1 MNQHLD
7 AALNLTKGSTIWLS
21 HMSEKSVWL
30 FIFILLY
37 AAYCFFWGVRGSR
50 YNSDNPENYYLANRS
65 ISSWVFFFAATA
77 ATFAGLT
84 VISQAS
90 LIYHDGFQYVGTAFI
105 AITVPLGSIF
115 FFKRQWMLSRKFGYI
130 TPGEMY
136 YDYYKSN
143 AIRIIS
149 VLVTFFF
156 AVPLLAVLFGAT
168 GYLVNILTGE
178 YVSRE
183 LGMWVISTIVL
194 FYVTRGGFKSIFSV
208 GVVQSW
214 LYFLTVIILGLITY
228 SLIGDFESFG
238 KSLAKIASSKVSF
251 WGNTNGYGGGDYNG
265 YFALP
270 GVIQWVAG
278 LGKNEAIGGPWTAM
292 MIFTFTISFMGII
305 LSPSFSML
313 SYTAKHPKVFS
324 YYQIWGSAVVV
335 GLLLFIFTTFQGIGA
350 SLLGANAEINSSG
363 LSIDKLL
370 PEISNNDHS
379 SIVYHI
385 MNLMDNHA
393 LWLTGLLAVGL
404 IAALQS
410 TAASLLMTS
419 GSIITRDFYKAYV
432 DQNMN
437 WEKER
442 RAARIIMMLIF
453 LASLYLATFAKPAMI
468 IFSGISISIAF
479 QFLIVL
485 LGLVWFPWIT
495 RGAAISGII
504 IGIIIVILTETI
516 GQQISGNRLPW
527 GRWPLTIHSGVWG
540 LLFNVFICFSVSAF
554 SSIIKMDNDRDYRQ
568 KFHNFLDEN
577 MGLHP
582 SRTKLRS
589 FAYVIALIWLFF
601 GVGPGQVLGNN
612 FFGAPDAGYD
622 SWILKI
628 PSLWGYQLI
637 WWFFGIGLIWFLAS
651 KMDLSTLPNRPIQS
665 GDLYKNPDEVSGE
678 KNYLDNLGTGY
689 GWILILIGLAI
700 FSIIFYVYYV

>member
-1 MNQHLD
+1 
-7 AALNLTKGSTIWLS
+7 
-21 HMSEKSVWL
+21 MSEKSVWL

-50 YNSDNPENYYLANRS
+50 YNSDNPENYYLANRN

-84 VISQAS
+84 VVSQTS

-136 YDYYKSN
+136 YDYYQSDT
-143 AIRIIS
+143 IRIIS

-183 LGMWVISTIVL
+183 LGMWVISIIVL

-228 SLIGDFESFG
+228 SFIGDIEIFG
-238 KSLAKIASSKVSF
+238 KSLAKIASSKISF
-251 WGNTNGYGGGDYNG
+251 WGNTNGYGGGDYNS

-278 LGKNEAIGGPWTAM
+278 LGKNEAVGGPWTAM

-350 SLLGANAEINSSG
+350 SLLGANAEVNSNG
-363 LSIDKLL
+363 FSIDKLL
-370 PEISNNDHS
+370 PEISNSDHS

-432 DQNMN
+432 NQNMS

-527 GRWPLTIHSGVWG
+527 GRWPLTIHSGIWG

-554 SSIIKMDNDRDYRQ
+554 SSIIKIDNDRDYRQ
-568 KFHNFLDEN
+568 KFHNFLNEN

-589 FAYVIALIWLFF
+589 FAYVITLIWLFF

-665 GDLYKNPDEVSGE
+665 GDLYKHPDEVSGE

>member
-1 MNQHLD
+1 
-7 AALNLTKGSTIWLS
+7 
-21 HMSEKSVWL
+21 MSEKSVWL
-30 FIFILLY
+30 FLFILLY
-37 AAYCFFWGVRGSR
+37 AAFCFFWGVRGSKF
-50 YNSDNPENYYLANRS
+50 NSENPQKYYLADKNV
-65 ISSWVFFFAATA
+65 SSWVFFFAATA

-84 VISQAS
+84 IISQTS
-90 LIYHDGFQYVGTAFI
+90 LIYNDGFQYVGTAFI

-136 YDYYKSN
+136 YDYYKSDTL
-143 AIRIIS
+143 RIIT
-149 VLVTFFF
+149 VLVTFFV
-156 AVPLLAVLFGAT
+156 AIPLLAVFFGAT
-168 GYLVNILTGE
+168 GFLVNILSDG
-178 YVSRE
+178 YISRD

-194 FYVTRGGFKSIFSV
+194 FYVTRGGFKSVVSV

-214 LYFLTVIILGLITY
+214 LYFLTVIILGLIIY
-228 SLIGDFESFG
+228 FFVGNFETFG
-238 KSLAKIASSKVSF
+238 RALSKIATTPISN
-251 WGNTNGYGGGDYNG
+251 WGNTQGYGGGDFNG

-278 LGKNEAIGGPWTAM
+278 LGKNPAVGGPWTAM
-292 MIFTFTISFMGII
+292 MIFTFAISFMGVV
-305 LSPSFSML
+305 LSPSFSMW

-335 GLLLFIFTTFQGIGA
+335 GILLFVFATYQGIGA
-350 SLLGANAEINSSG
+350 SLLGANSEINSSG
-363 LSIDKLL
+363 LSINKIL
-370 PEISNNDHS
+370 PEVSSEDHS
-379 SIVYHI
+379 LLIYQI
-385 MNLMDNHA
+385 INLMDNSA
-393 LWLTGLLAVGL
+393 LWVTGLLAVGV
-404 IAALQS
+404 IAAIQS
-410 TAASLLMTS
+410 TAAAFLITS
-419 GSIITRDFYKAYV
+419 GGIITRDLYKTYV
-432 DQNMN
+432 NKN
-437 WEKER
+437 ISWENELV
-442 RAARIIMMLIF
+442 AVRIITMLIF
-453 LASLYLATFAKPAMI
+453 LAALYLATFAKPAMV

-485 LGLVWFPWIT
+485 LGLIWFPWIT

-554 SSIIKMDNDRDYRQ
+554 SSLTKIDSDRNHRQ
-568 KFHNFLDEN
+568 KYHDFLNDY

-589 FAYVIALIWLFF
+589 FAYVVALIWLFF
-601 GVGPGQVLGNN
+601 GAGPGQVLGNS
-612 FFGAPDAGYD
+612 FFGEPSAGYEE
-622 SWILKI
+622 WILKI

-651 KMDLSTLPNRPIQS
+651 KMDLSTLPNKPIQAN
-665 GDLYKNPDEVSGE
+665 DLYKRPDEISGE
-678 KNYLDNLGTGY
+678 VNYIDKLGTGY
-689 GWILILIGLAI
+689 GWILILIGMAI
-700 FSIIFYVYYV
+700 FAIIFYVYFV

>member
-1 MNQHLD
+1 
-7 AALNLTKGSTIWLS
+7 
-21 HMSEKSVWL
+21 
-30 FIFILLY
+30 
-37 AAYCFFWGVRGSR
+37 
-50 YNSDNPENYYLANRS
+50 
-65 ISSWVFFFAATA
+65 
-77 ATFAGLT
+77 
-84 VISQAS
+84 
-90 LIYHDGFQYVGTAFI
+90 
-105 AITVPLGSIF
+105 
-115 FFKRQWMLSRKFGYI
+115 
-130 TPGEMY
+130 
-136 YDYYKSN
+136 
-143 AIRIIS
+143 
-149 VLVTFFF
+149 
-156 AVPLLAVLFGAT
+156 
-168 GYLVNILTGE
+168 
-178 YVSRE
+178 
-183 LGMWVISTIVL
+183 
-194 FYVTRGGFKSIFSV
+194 
-208 GVVQSW
+208 
-214 LYFLTVIILGLITY
+214 
-228 SLIGDFESFG
+228 
-238 KSLAKIASSKVSF
+238 
-251 WGNTNGYGGGDYNG
+251 
-265 YFALP
+265 
-270 GVIQWVAG
+270 
-278 LGKNEAIGGPWTAM
+278 
-292 MIFTFTISFMGII
+292 
-305 LSPSFSML
+305 ML

-335 GLLLFIFTTFQGIGA
+335 GILLFIFTTFQGIGA
-350 SLLGANAEINSSG
+350 SLLGANAEINSNG
-363 LSIDKLL
+363 FFINKLL
-370 PEISNNDHS
+370 PEISNSDHS
-379 SIVYHI
+379 SVIFQI
-385 MNLMDNHA
+385 INLIDEHA
-393 LWLTGLLAVGL
+393 LWLTGLLAVGV

-410 TAASLLMTS
+410 TAAALLMTS

-432 DQNMN
+432 DKNIN
-437 WEKER
+437 WEKEL

-495 RGAAISGII
+495 RGAAISGAV

-554 SSIIKMDNDRDYRQ
+554 SSIIKVDNDRDYRQ
-568 KFHNFLDEN
+568 KFHDFLNEH

-612 FFGAPDAGYD
+612 FFGAPDGGYE
-622 SWILKI
+622 SWILNI

-651 KMDLSTLPNRPIQS
+651 KMDLSTLPNKPIQS
-665 GDLYKNPDEVSGE
+665 GDLHKNPDEVSGE

-689 GWILILIGLAI
+689 GWILILVGLAI

>member
-1 MNQHLD
+1 
-7 AALNLTKGSTIWLS
+7 
-21 HMSEKSVWL
+21 
-30 FIFILLY
+30 
-37 AAYCFFWGVRGSR
+37 
-50 YNSDNPENYYLANRS
+50 
-65 ISSWVFFFAATA
+65 
-77 ATFAGLT
+77 
-84 VISQAS
+84 
-90 LIYHDGFQYVGTAFI
+90 
-105 AITVPLGSIF
+105 
-115 FFKRQWMLSRKFGYI
+115 
-130 TPGEMY
+130 
-136 YDYYKSN
+136 
-143 AIRIIS
+143 
-149 VLVTFFF
+149 
-156 AVPLLAVLFGAT
+156 
-168 GYLVNILTGE
+168 
-178 YVSRE
+178 
-183 LGMWVISTIVL
+183 
-194 FYVTRGGFKSIFSV
+194 
-208 GVVQSW
+208 
-214 LYFLTVIILGLITY
+214 
-228 SLIGDFESFG
+228 
-238 KSLAKIASSKVSF
+238 
-251 WGNTNGYGGGDYNG
+251 
-265 YFALP
+265 
-270 GVIQWVAG
+270 
-278 LGKNEAIGGPWTAM
+278 M

-350 SLLGANAEINSSG
+350 SLLGANAEINSNG
-363 LSIDKLL
+363 FLIGKLL
-370 PEISNNDHS
+370 PEISNSDHS
-379 SIVYHI
+379 SIIYHI
-385 MNLMDNHA
+385 ISLMDNHA

-419 GSIITRDFYKAYV
+419 GSIINRDFYKAYV
-432 DQNMN
+432 DQNLN
-437 WEKER
+437 WDKER

-554 SSIIKMDNDRDYRQ
+554 SSITKVDNDRDHRQ

-665 GDLYKNPDEVSGE
+665 GDPHKFPDEVSGE

>member
-1 MNQHLD
+1 
-7 AALNLTKGSTIWLS
+7 
-21 HMSEKSVWL
+21 MSEKSIWL
-30 FIFILLY
+30 FLFILLY
-37 AAYCFFWGVRGSR
+37 AAFCFFWGVRGSKF
-50 YNSDNPENYYLANRS
+50 NSENPQKYYLADKNV
-65 ISSWVFFFAATA
+65 SSWVFFFAATA

-84 VISQAS
+84 IISQTS
-90 LIYHDGFQYVGTAFI
+90 LIYNDGFQYVGTAFI

-136 YDYYKSN
+136 YDYYKSDTL
-143 AIRIIS
+143 RIIT
-149 VLVTFFF
+149 VLVTFFV
-156 AVPLLAVLFGAT
+156 AIPLLAVFFGAT
-168 GYLVNILTGE
+168 GFLVNILSDG
-178 YVSRE
+178 YISRD

-194 FYVTRGGFKSIFSV
+194 FYVTRGGFKSVVSV

-214 LYFLTVIILGLITY
+214 LYFLTVIILGLIIY
-228 SLIGDFESFG
+228 FFVGNFETFG
-238 KSLAKIASSKVSF
+238 RALSKIATTPISN
-251 WGNTNGYGGGDYNG
+251 WGNTQGYGGGDFNG

-278 LGKNEAIGGPWTAM
+278 LGKNPAVGGPWTAM
-292 MIFTFTISFMGII
+292 MIFTFAISFMGVV
-305 LSPSFSML
+305 LSPSFSMW

-335 GLLLFIFTTFQGIGA
+335 GILLFVFATYQGVGA
-350 SLLGANAEINSSG
+350 SLLGANSEINSSG
-363 LSIDKLL
+363 LSINKIL
-370 PEISNNDHS
+370 PEVSSEDHS
-379 SIVYHI
+379 LLIYQI
-385 MNLMDNHA
+385 INLMDNSA
-393 LWLTGLLAVGL
+393 LWVTGLLAVGV
-404 IAALQS
+404 IAAIQS
-410 TAASLLMTS
+410 TAAAFLITS
-419 GSIITRDFYKAYV
+419 GGIITRDLYKTYV
-432 DQNMN
+432 NKN
-437 WEKER
+437 ISWENELV
-442 RAARIIMMLIF
+442 AVRIITMLIF
-453 LASLYLATFAKPAMI
+453 LAALYLATFAKPAMV

-485 LGLVWFPWIT
+485 LGLIWFPWIT

-554 SSIIKMDNDRDYRQ
+554 SSLTKIDSDRNHRQ
-568 KFHNFLDEN
+568 KYHDFLNDH

-601 GVGPGQVLGNN
+601 GAGPGQVLGNS
-612 FFGAPDAGYD
+612 FFGEPSAGYEE
-622 SWILKI
+622 WILKI

-651 KMDLSTLPNRPIQS
+651 KMDLSTLPNKPIQAN
-665 GDLYKNPDEVSGE
+665 DLYKSPDEISGE
-678 KNYLDNLGTGY
+678 VNYIDKLGTGY
-689 GWILILIGLAI
+689 GWILILIGMAI
-700 FSIIFYVYYV
+700 FAIIFYVYFV

>member
-1 MNQHLD
+1 
-7 AALNLTKGSTIWLS
+7 
-21 HMSEKSVWL
+21 MSEKSVWL
-30 FIFILLY
+30 FLFILLY
-37 AAYCFFWGVRGSR
+37 AAFCFFWGVRGSKF
-50 YNSDNPENYYLANRS
+50 NSENPDKYYLADKKV
-65 ISSWVFFFAATA
+65 SSWVFFFAATA

-84 VISQAS
+84 IISQSS
-90 LIYHDGFQYVGTAFI
+90 LIFNDGFQYVGTAFI
-105 AITVPLGSIF
+105 AITVPLGSLF

-136 YDYYKSN
+136 YDYYKSD

-278 LGKNEAIGGPWTAM
+278 LGKNEATGGPWTAM

-363 LSIDKLL
+363 FSIDKLL
-370 PEISNNDHS
+370 PEISNSDHS

-554 SSIIKMDNDRDYRQ
+554 SSIIKMDDDRDYRQ

>member
-1 MNQHLD
+1 
-7 AALNLTKGSTIWLS
+7 
-21 HMSEKSVWL
+21 MSEKSVWL

-50 YNSDNPENYYLANRS
+50 YNSDNPENYYLANRN

-84 VISQAS
+84 VISQTS

-136 YDYYKSN
+136 YDYYQSDT
-143 AIRIIS
+143 IRIIS

-183 LGMWVISTIVL
+183 LGMWVISIIVL

-228 SLIGDFESFG
+228 SFIGDIEIFG
-238 KSLAKIASSKVSF
+238 KSLAKIASSKISF
-251 WGNTNGYGGGDYNG
+251 WGNTNGYGGGDYNS

-278 LGKNEAIGGPWTAM
+278 LGKNEAVGGPWTAM

-350 SLLGANAEINSSG
+350 SLLGANAEVNSNG
-363 LSIDKLL
+363 FSIDKLL
-370 PEISNNDHS
+370 PVISNSDHS

-432 DQNMN
+432 NQNMS

-453 LASLYLATFAKPAMI
+453 LGSLYLATFAKPAMI

-527 GRWPLTIHSGVWG
+527 GRWPLTIHSGIWG

-554 SSIIKMDNDRDYRQ
+554 SSIIKIDNDRDYRQ
-568 KFHNFLDEN
+568 KFHNFLNEN

-589 FAYVIALIWLFF
+589 FAYVITLIWLFF

-665 GDLYKNPDEVSGE
+665 GDLYKHPDEVSGE

>member
-1 MNQHLD
+1 
-7 AALNLTKGSTIWLS
+7 
-21 HMSEKSVWL
+21 MSEKSVWL
-30 FIFILLY
+30 FLFILLY
-37 AAYCFFWGVRGSR
+37 AAFCFFWGVRGSKF
-50 YNSDNPENYYLANRS
+50 NSENPQKYYLADKNV
-65 ISSWVFFFAATA
+65 SSWVFFFAATA

-84 VISQAS
+84 IISQTS
-90 LIYHDGFQYVGTAFI
+90 LIYNDGFQYVGTAFI

-136 YDYYKSN
+136 YDYYKSDTL
-143 AIRIIS
+143 RIIT
-149 VLVTFFF
+149 VLVTFFV
-156 AVPLLAVLFGAT
+156 AIPLLAVFFGAT
-168 GYLVNILTGE
+168 GFLVNILSDG
-178 YVSRE
+178 YISRD

-194 FYVTRGGFKSIFSV
+194 FYVTRGGFKSVVSV

-214 LYFLTVIILGLITY
+214 LYFLTVIILGLIIY
-228 SLIGDFESFG
+228 FFVGNFETFG
-238 KSLAKIASSKVSF
+238 RALSNIATTPISN
-251 WGNTNGYGGGDYNG
+251 WGNTQGYGGGDFNG

-278 LGKNEAIGGPWTAM
+278 LGKNPAVGGPWTAM
-292 MIFTFTISFMGII
+292 MIFTFAISFMGVV
-305 LSPSFSML
+305 LSPSFSMW

-335 GLLLFIFTTFQGIGA
+335 GILLFVFATYQGIGA
-350 SLLGANAEINSSG
+350 SLLGANSEINSSG
-363 LSIDKLL
+363 LSINKIL
-370 PEISNNDHS
+370 PEVSSEDHS
-379 SIVYHI
+379 LLIYQI
-385 MNLMDNHA
+385 INLMDNSA
-393 LWLTGLLAVGL
+393 LWVTGLLAVGV
-404 IAALQS
+404 IAAIQS
-410 TAASLLMTS
+410 TAAAFLITS
-419 GSIITRDFYKAYV
+419 GGIITRDLYKTYV
-432 DQNMN
+432 NKN
-437 WEKER
+437 ISWENELV
-442 RAARIIMMLIF
+442 AVRIITMLIF
-453 LASLYLATFAKPAMI
+453 LAALYLATFAKPAMV

-554 SSIIKMDNDRDYRQ
+554 SSLTKIDSDRNHRQ
-568 KFHNFLDEN
+568 KYHDFLNDH

-601 GVGPGQVLGNN
+601 GAGPGQVLGNS
-612 FFGAPDAGYD
+612 FFGEPSAGYEE
-622 SWILKI
+622 WILKI

-651 KMDLSTLPNRPIQS
+651 KMDLSTLPNKPIQAN
-665 GDLYKNPDEVSGE
+665 DLYKSPDEISGE
-678 KNYLDNLGTGY
+678 VNYIDKLGTGY
-689 GWILILIGLAI
+689 GWILILIGMAI
-700 FSIIFYVYYV
+700 FAIIFYVYFV

>member
-1 MNQHLD
+1 
-7 AALNLTKGSTIWLS
+7 
-21 HMSEKSVWL
+21 MSEKSVWL

-136 YDYYKSN
+136 YDYYKSD

-183 LGMWVISTIVL
+183 LGMWVISTIIL

-363 LSIDKLL
+363 FSIDKLL
-370 PEISNNDHS
+370 PEISNSDHS

-554 SSIIKMDNDRDYRQ
+554 SSIIKMDDDRDYRQ

>member
-1 MNQHLD
+1 
-7 AALNLTKGSTIWLS
+7 
-21 HMSEKSVWL
+21 MSEKSLWL

-37 AAYCFFWGVRGSR
+37 ASFCFFWGVRGSR
-50 YNSDNPENYYLANRS
+50 YNADSPEEYYLANRN

-84 VISQAS
+84 VISQTS
-90 LIYHDGFQYVGTAFI
+90 LVFHDGFQFVGTAFI

-136 YDYYKSN
+136 YDYYKSDT
-143 AIRIIS
+143 IRIIS
-149 VLVTFFF
+149 VLVTFFI
-156 AVPLLAVLFGAT
+156 AIPLLAVFFGAS
-168 GYLVNILTGE
+168 GYLINILTDG

-183 LGMWVISTIVL
+183 LSMWVISTIVL
-194 FYVTRGGFKSIFSV
+194 FYATRGGFKSVVSV

-214 LYFLTVIILGLITY
+214 LYFITIIILGTIIFSYLG
-228 SLIGDFESFG
+228 SFETFG
-238 KSLAKIASSKVSF
+238 KSLAKIASTNIGN

-292 MIFTFTISFMGII
+292 MIFSFTITFMGIV
-305 LSPSFSML
+305 LSPSFSMW
-313 SYTAKHPKVFS
+313 SYSVKHPKTFS

-335 GLLLFIFTTFQGIGA
+335 GILLFVFTTFQGIG
-350 SLLGANAEINSSG
+350 SNLLGANAEINSNG
-363 LSIDKLL
+363 LSISNLL
-370 PEISNNDHS
+370 PEVSNKEHTILIYN
-379 SIVYHI
+379 II
-385 MNLMDNHA
+385 NLMDKHA
-393 LWLTGLLAVGL
+393 LWLTGFLAVGI

-410 TAASLLMTS
+410 TAAALLMTS
-419 GSIITRDFYKAYV
+419 GSIITRDLYKTYV
-432 DQNMN
+432 NKN
-437 WEKER
+437 ISWKKEKV
-442 RAARIIMMLIF
+442 AARIIMMLIF
-453 LASLYLATFAKPAMI
+453 LASLYLATFAKPAMV
-468 IFSGISISIAF
+468 IFSGIAISIAF

-495 RGAAISGII
+495 RGAAIYGLI

-516 GQQISGNRLPW
+516 GQQITGNRLPW
-527 GRWPLTIHSGVWG
+527 GRWPLTIHSGIWG
-540 LLFNVFICFSVSAF
+540 LIFNVFLCFSISAF
-554 SSIIKMDNDRDYRQ
+554 SSITKIDNYRSHRE
-568 KFHNFLDEN
+568 KFHNFLNEH

-601 GVGPGQVLGNN
+601 GIGPGQVLGNN
-612 FFGAPDAGYD
+612 FFGEPGAGYD

-628 PSLWGYQLI
+628 PSIWGYQLI
-637 WWFFGIGLIWFLAS
+637 WWFLGIGLIWFLGS
-651 KMDLSTLPNRPIQS
+651 KMDLSTLPNKPIQAN
-665 GDLYKNPDEVSGE
+665 DLYKSPEEISGE
-678 KNYLDNLGTGY
+678 DNYIDKVGTGY
-689 GWILILIGLAI
+689 GWILILIGMAI
-700 FSIIFYVYYV
+700 FSIIFYTFFV